1 MRNVPVEPLSLQRL
15 VDILPPDQGR
25 HLLEEAER
33 ARAEFGDRVIW
44 HVNATAQGGG
54 VAEMLQ
60 TLLAY
65 GRGAGIENRWLVLDG
80 EPEFF
85 AITKRIHNLLHG
97 EPGDGG
103 PLGAAEHEAF
113 ERVLA
118 DNLTTLRTVVSPGDI
133 VMLHDPQTAGL
144 VPGLQDLDVH
154 VVWRC
159 HVGRDVPNECTDL
172 AWDFLRRYLQDC
184 ESFVFSLPE
193 YAPDWVPR
201 ERLVVIPPSI
211 DPFTAKNADLDPGTV
226 EAVLAQVSLV
236 SEADPDGEVRF
247 TRRDGSTGT
256 LWRHTGL
263 LEDGSEPPPLD
274 ARLIVQV
281 SRWDRLKDMVGVMD
295 GFVRLAS
302 TGRHPD
308 THLVLAGPATAGVS
322 DDPEGAEVLEE
333 CRERWRGLPPEVRD
347 RVHLVS
353 VPMEDVDANALIV
366 NALQRHAYVVVQK
379 SLVEGFGLTVTE
391 AMWKG
396 RPVIASKVG
405 GIRSQIVDDR
415 DGLLIDDPHDPGEL
429 AEALDRVLS
438 DPELAARLGRNARER
453 VLADFLGGRHLEQ
466 YVELFASLVREDRD
480 SGRIETAVRWT
491 ETAED

>member
-15 VDILPPDQGR
+15 ADILPPERAAQ
-25 HLLEEAER
+25 LLSEAER
-33 ARAEFGDRVIW
+33 ARATFGDRVIW
-44 HVNATAQGGG
+44 HINATAQGGG

-65 GRGAGIENRWLVLDG
+65 GCGAGIDNRWLVLDG
-80 EPEFF
+80 ESEFF

-103 PLGAAEHEAF
+103 PLGEAEQEVF

-118 DNLTTLRTVVSPGDI
+118 DNLATLLTLIGPGDI

-144 VPGLQDLDVH
+144 APGLEDRGVH

-159 HVGRDVPNECTDL
+159 HVGREEPNDCTDL
-172 AWDFLRRYLQDC
+172 AWTFLRRYLEDC
-184 ESFVFSLPE
+184 DAFIFSLPE

-201 ERLVVIPPSI
+201 DRLVVIPPSI
-211 DPFTAKNADLDPGTV
+211 DPFTPKNADLDPATV

-236 SEADPDGEVRF
+236 TGAEPDGEVTY

-256 LWRHTGL
+256 LWQRTGL
-263 LEDGSEPPPLD
+263 VMDGDPPPFD
-274 ARLIVQV
+274 ARVVVQV

-295 GFVRLAS
+295 GFARLAR
-302 TGRHPD
+302 TGRHPGV
-308 THLVLAGPATAGVS
+308 HLVLAGPAVTGVS

-333 CRERWRGLPPEVRD
+333 CRAHWRDLDPELQR

-353 VPMEDVDANALIV
+353 VPMESVGANALII
-366 NALQRHAYVVVQK
+366 NALQRHAHVVVQK

-396 RPVIASKVG
+396 RAVIASKVG
-405 GIRSQIVDDR
+405 GITSQIVHGR
-415 DGLLIDDPHDPGEL
+415 DGLLVDDPYDLDEF
-429 AEALDRVLS
+429 AAALDTVLS
-438 DPELAARLGRNARER
+438 DDELAQRLGENARAR
-453 VLADFLGGRHLEQ
+453 VLEDFLGGRHLMQ
-466 YVELFASLVREDRD
+466 YVDLFASLVQK
-480 SGRIETAVRWT
+480 A
-491 ETAED
+491 

>member
-1 MRNVPVEPLSLQRL
+1 MRNVPVEPLALERL
-15 VDILPPDQGR
+15 VDILPPERGER
-25 HLLEEAER
+25 LLAEAER
-33 ARAEFGDRVIW
+33 ARVAFGDRVIW

-65 GRGAGIENRWLVLDG
+65 GCGAGIDNRWLVLDG
-80 EPEFF
+80 EAEFF
-85 AITKRIHNLLHG
+85 SMTKRIHNLLHG

-103 PLGAAEHEAF
+103 PLGESEHEVF

-118 DNLTTLRTVVSPGDI
+118 DNLATLLTLINPGDI

-144 VPGLQDLDVH
+144 APGLQGRGVH

-159 HVGRDVPNECTDL
+159 HVGRDEPNECTDL
-172 AWDFLRRYLQDC
+172 AWTFLRRYLEDC
-184 ESFVFSLPE
+184 DAFIFSLAE
-193 YAPDWVPR
+193 YAPGWVPR
-201 ERLVVIPPSI
+201 DRLVVIPPSI
-211 DPFTAKNADLDPGTV
+211 DPFTPKNADLDPTTV

-236 SEADPDGEVRF
+236 TGAEPDGEVAY
-247 TRRDGSTGT
+247 TRRDGSSGT
-256 LWRHTGL
+256 LWRRTGL
-263 LEDGSEPPPLD
+263 VMDGDPPPFD
-274 ARLIVQV
+274 APLVVQV

-295 GFVRLAS
+295 GFVRLVE
-302 TGRHPD
+302 TGRHPAV
-308 THLVLAGPATAGVS
+308 HLVLAGPAVSGVS

-333 CRERWRGLPPEVRD
+333 CRARWRALDPELRK

-353 VPMEDVDANALIV
+353 VPMESVAANALII

-405 GIRSQIVDDR
+405 GIRSQIVHGR
-415 DGLLIDDPHDPGEL
+415 DGLLIDDPYDLDEL
-429 AEALDRVLS
+429 ADALDRVLS
-438 DPELAARLGRNARER
+438 DDELARRLGENARAR
-453 VLADFLGGRHLEQ
+453 VLEDFLGGRHLMQ
-466 YVELFASLVREDRD
+466 YVDLFASLVE
-480 SGRIETAVRWT
+480 GE
-491 ETAED
+491 

>member
-1 MRNVPVEPLSLQRL
+1 MGRVRQTGAMRNVPVEPVSLDRL
-15 VDILPPDQGR
+15 GDILPSER
-25 HLLEEAER
+25 YKHLLAEAER
-33 ARAEFGDRVIW
+33 ARATFGDRVIW
-44 HVNATAQGGG
+44 HINATAQGGG

-80 EPEFF
+80 GPEFF
-85 AITKRIHNLLHG
+85 VITKRIHNLLHG

-103 PLGAAEHEAF
+103 PITEAEHEAYA
-113 ERVLA
+113 RVLA
-118 DNLTTLRTVVSPGDI
+118 DNLAILRSLVSAGDI
-133 VMLHDPQTAGL
+133 VVLHDPQTAGL
-144 VPGLQDLDVH
+144 APGLRDLDIDI
-154 VVWRC
+154 VWRC
-159 HVGRDVPNECTDL
+159 HVGREEPNECTDL
-172 AWDFLRRYLQDC
+172 AWAFLRRYLEGCDA
-184 ESFVFSLPE
+184 FVFSMPE
-193 YAPDWVPR
+193 YAPEWVPQ
-201 ERLVVIPPSI
+201 ERLAVIPPSI
-211 DPFTAKNADLDPGTV
+211 DPFTAKNAELDPGTV

-236 SEADPDGEVRF
+236 SGAEPDGDIPF

-256 LWRHTGL
+256 LWRQDGL
-263 LEDGSEPPPLD
+263 HEGDAPPPYD
-274 ARLIVQV
+274 ARLVVQV

-295 GFVRLAS
+295 GFVRLAQ

-333 CRERWRGLPPEVRD
+333 CRTRWRNLPADLRP

-396 RPVIASKVG
+396 RPVIASNVG
-405 GIRSQIVDDR
+405 GIRTQIVHER
-415 DGLLIDDPHDPGEL
+415 DGLLLSDPYDLDEF
-429 AEALDRVLS
+429 AAALDRVLS
-438 DPELAARLGRNARER
+438 DPELAERLGANARAR
-453 VLADFLGGRHLEQ
+453 VLEDFLGGRHLEQ
-466 YVELFASLVREDRD
+466 YVELFASLVAR
-480 SGRIETAVRWT
+480 G
-491 ETAED
+491 

>member
-1 MRNVPVEPLSLQRL
+1 MRNVPVEPLPLERL
-15 VDILPPDQGR
+15 AAILPAERAERLMTQ
-25 HLLEEAER
+25 AER
-33 ARAEFGDRVIW
+33 ARATFGDRVIW

-65 GRGAGIENRWLVLDG
+65 GNGAGIENRWLVLDG
-80 EPEFF
+80 EAEFF
-85 AITKRIHNLLHG
+85 AMTKRIHNLLHG

-103 PLGAAEHEAF
+103 PLGEAEHELF

-118 DNLTTLRTVVSPGDI
+118 DNLSTLLTVIGSGDI

-144 VPGLQDLDVH
+144 APGLKDQDVH

-159 HVGRDVPNECTDL
+159 HVGRDESNECTDL
-172 AWDFLRRYLQDC
+172 AWAFLRRYLEDC
-184 ESFVFSLPE
+184 DSFIFSLPE
-193 YAPDWVPR
+193 YAPDWVPS

-211 DPFTAKNADLDPGTV
+211 DPFTAKNADLDPATV
-226 EAVLAQVSLV
+226 EAVLSQVSLV
-236 SEADPDGEVRF
+236 TGAEPDGEVAF
-247 TRRDGSTGT
+247 TRRDGSSGT

-263 LEDGSEPPPLD
+263 VLDGDPPPFD
-274 ARLIVQV
+274 ARLVVQV

-295 GFVRLAS
+295 GFVRLAQS
-302 TGRHPD
+302 GRHPD
-308 THLVLAGPATAGVS
+308 VHLVLAGPAVAGVS

-333 CRERWRGLPPEVRD
+333 CRDRWNSLDPD
-347 RVHLVS
+347 MQKRVHLAS
-353 VPMEDVDANALIV
+353 VPMEDVDANALII

-405 GIRSQIVDDR
+405 GIKSQIVHER
-415 DGLLIDDPHDPGEL
+415 DGLLVADPYDLDEL
-429 AEALDRVLS
+429 AAALDRVLS
-438 DPELAARLGRNARER
+438 DPDLATRLGRNARER

-466 YVELFASLVREDRD
+466 YVDLFASLVQNE
-480 SGRIETAVRWT
+480 
-491 ETAED
+491 

>member
-1 MRNVPVEPLSLQRL
+1 MRNVPVEPLPLQRL

-25 HLLEEAER
+25 RLLEEAER
-33 ARAEFGDRVIW
+33 ARATFGDRVIW

-65 GRGAGIENRWLVLDG
+65 GCGAGIENRWLVLDG

-103 PLGAAEHEAF
+103 PLGEAEHEAF
-113 ERVLA
+113 EKVLA
-118 DNLTTLRTVVSPGDI
+118 DNLTTLRTVVGAGDI

-144 VPGLQDLDVH
+144 VPGLRDLDVH

-159 HVGRDVPNECTDL
+159 HVGREVPNEWTDL
-172 AWDFLRRYLQDC
+172 AWGFLRPYLQDC
-184 ESFVFSLPE
+184 EAFVFSLPE
-193 YAPDWVPR
+193 YAPAWVDPR
-201 ERLVVIPPSI
+201 RLVVIPPSI
-211 DPFTAKNADLDPGTV
+211 DPFTAKNADLDPAAV

-236 SEADPDGEVRF
+236 SGAEADGEVGF
-247 TRRDGSTGT
+247 TRRDGSTGV

-263 LEDGSEPPPLD
+263 LEDGSEPPPFD

-281 SRWDRLKDMVGVMD
+281 SRWDRLKDMVGVME
-295 GFVRLAS
+295 GFVRLAR

-308 THLVLAGPATAGVS
+308 SHLVLAGPATAGVS

-333 CRERWRGLPPEVRD
+333 CRARWRELDPELRR

-396 RPVIASKVG
+396 RAVIASKVG
-405 GIRSQIVDDR
+405 GIRSQIVHER
-415 DGLLIDDPHDPGEL
+415 DGLLLEDPHDPDEL
-429 AEALDRVLS
+429 AAALDRVLG
-438 DPELAARLGRNARER
+438 DPELAARLGENARAR

-466 YVELFASLVREDRD
+466 YVELFASLVQQD
-480 SGRIETAVRWT
+480 
-491 ETAED
+491 

>member
-1 MRNVPVEPLSLQRL
+1 MRNVPVEPLPLERL
-15 VDILPPDQGR
+15 VEILPPERGER
-25 HLLEEAER
+25 LLAAAER
-33 ARAEFGDRVIW
+33 ARATFGDRIIW

-65 GRGAGIENRWLVLDG
+65 GLGAGSENRWLVLDG

-103 PLGAAEHEAF
+103 PLAEDEHEVF

-118 DNLTTLRTVVSPGDI
+118 DNLTTLRTVVNAGDI

-144 VPGLQDLDVH
+144 APGLQDLDVH

-172 AWDFLRRYLQDC
+172 AWTFLRGYLEGC
-184 ESFVFSLPE
+184 EAFVFSLPE

-211 DPFTAKNADLDPGTV
+211 DPFTAKNADLDPATV

-236 SEADPDGEVRF
+236 SGADLDGDVDF

-263 LEDGSEPPPLD
+263 LEDGSEPPPFD

-281 SRWDRLKDMVGVMD
+281 SRWDRLKDMPGVMD
-295 GFVRLAS
+295 GFVRLVED
-302 TGRHPD
+302 GRHPD
-308 THLVLAGPATAGVS
+308 AHLVLAGPATAGVS

-333 CRERWRGLPPEVRD
+333 CRLRWRALPPELRR

-353 VPMEDVDANALIV
+353 VPMEDVDANALII
-366 NALQRHAYVVVQK
+366 NALQRHAYAVVQK

-405 GIRSQIVDDR
+405 GIRSQIVHER
-415 DGLLIDDPHDPGEL
+415 DGLLLEDPYDPDEL
-429 AEALDRVLS
+429 AAALDRVLS
-438 DPELAARLGRNARER
+438 DPDLAATLGANARDR
-453 VLADFLGGRHLEQ
+453 VLTDFLGARHLEQ
-466 YVELFASLVREDRD
+466 YVDLFASLASRD
-480 SGRIETAVRWT
+480 
-491 ETAED
+491 